1 VSVRIAVL
9 VSGSGTN
16 LQAILDAVTSGAL
29 RAEVALVLS
38 NKAGVKALER
48 AASAGVPTVVLSH
61 KSFASREAFD
71 AEVVR
76 ELRARGVELV
86 VLAGFMR
93 IVTATL
99 LDAFPDRVV
108 NIHPSLLPSFPGVD
122 AQAQAFHAGV
132 AVAGCTVHLVDGGM
146 DSGAILAQ
154 AVVPVLASDD
164 EESLRHRILAQEHR
178 LFPAVLQ
185 WFVEG
190 RVRVRTDAAGKKSV
204 QIAGKSRALFGG
216 VAEGIEG

>member
-48 AASAGVPTVVLSH
+48 AAAAGVPTVVLSH
-61 KSFASREAFD
+61 KSFATREDFD

-93 IVTATL
+93 IVTTTL
-99 LDAFPDRVV
+99 LDAFPDRVI

-122 AQAQAFHAGV
+122 AQAQALRAGV
-132 AVAGCTVHLVDGGM
+132 AIAGCTVHLVDGGM

-154 AVVPVLASDD
+154 AAVPVVVGDD
-164 EESLRHRILAQEHR
+164 EEALRHRILAQEHR

-190 RVRVRTDAAGKKSV
+190 RVRVQTDAAGKKSV
-204 QIAGKSRALFGG
+204 QIAGKSRALFGA
-216 VAEGIEG
+216 AEGLEA

>member
-1 VSVRIAVL
+1 MRIAVL